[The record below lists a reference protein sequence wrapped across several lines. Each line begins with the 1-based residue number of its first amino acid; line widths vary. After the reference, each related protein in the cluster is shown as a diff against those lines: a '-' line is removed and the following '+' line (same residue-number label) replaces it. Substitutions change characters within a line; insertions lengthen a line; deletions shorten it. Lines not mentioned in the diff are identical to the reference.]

1 MITPIKNIV
10 WTSFIGGIV
19 LSCSHE
25 QSCSDCK
32 DCQMFKYYDNQ
43 TPLNEAVVKYQSDS
57 LSGITNQNDLD
68 KSLKVITQKYGEQW
82 DFCDCVVKGDSL
94 DKALKNEKLSDQ
106 ELDKLLKRFDEIDK
120 KCQAFK
126 IIDPS
131 RTPKERAIHEKKV
144 KKCLKEKGINL
155 F

>member
-1 MITPIKNIV
+1 MIIPIKNTLLIF
-10 WTSFIGGIV
+10 FIGAIV
-19 LSCSHE
+19 LSCNQE

-32 DCQMFKYYDNQ
+32 DCQMFKYDDNQ
-43 TPLNEAVVKYQSDS
+43 ALLNEAVIQYQSDS
-57 LSGITNQNDLD
+57 LSGITNRDDLA
-68 KSLKVITQKYGEQW
+68 KSMKVITQKYGEQW

-144 KKCLKEKGINL
+144 KKCLKQNGIY
-155 F
+155 